1 MWKLKSIDIDGIASF
16 HKAIYLFKNNV
27 ATLVY
32 GENLDNESQLSNGS
46 GKSSLSEAIA
56 FCLLGSPLR
65 QVKNEEII
73 NNDMDSA
80 SVTLALENTS
90 TGNTLLI
97 SRTVSRKGPQQVSL
111 TFIDKDYNQYP
122 VVKSSVDEYNKYIL
136 DMLGVTKDDIYGS
149 FILCKS
155 RYKDFLLSSDKEK
168 KDIINRFSRANMVD
182 QSIETLKSDKEK
194 VNSDFRDKE
203 LEKSKIEGR
212 IEALQQ
218 TMRDEAENF
227 EKRKKDKEASI
238 KQYNE
243 NIEKLEAKKKETQ
256 ANIDSMKKEIDNIT
270 AIADELNDYESNNY
284 NGSDFDG
291 IKRFVSGLATFV
303 DLSGYSDADL
313 TSQISEYNQQIEKE
327 TSNLVDLSIRIE
339 KEKVVSNAL
348 SEKLQIARSDRDKLN
363 GEVRKYNEI
372 RDKTIN
378 EENKRIKN
386 IEEDRV
392 KLTSEKAMIEAKL
405 AKRITCPHC
414 GQEFVLSDPS
424 FSIALAKDRL
434 ESIDVLMESHEKT
447 IQDSINTINKIT
459 SLKLEDRDRLEKAD
473 AIINDLEK
481 KIKDNTET
489 IYRLCFQKEKGDKML
504 SYLQESVDRC
514 EEKRSSLIDDMMDCV
529 FSSLDK
535 RVKSI
540 NSDIQ
545 MNEKMI
551 GNTDGMIESN
561 REMIKSLEN
570 EEVVPYSDTIKQSID
585 KYESMLSDV
594 KDQFN
599 SLKGSI
605 EDFEVQ
611 ESNFNMFKTYL
622 ANSKIDALSHATN
635 EFLEHIGSDLRVRFN
650 GYTMLKSG
658 KVRDKISVS
667 VLRDGIDIG
676 SFGKLSVG
684 EMSRVQLAVILA
696 MHNLVN
702 LNADNDKGLDL
713 LLIDEVLDGVD
724 ESGLDNIIKS
734 INKIGVTSII
744 ISHGKTAESYPYR
757 LVVRKQ
763 NGVSAIYG

>member
-16 HKAIYLFKNNV
+16 HMAAYLFRNNV

-218 TMRDEAENF
+218 TMKEEAEGY
-227 EKRKKDKEASI
+227 EKRKMDKEASI
-238 KQYNE
+238 KSLEE
-243 NIEKLEAKKKETQ
+243 NISSLEDKKKEAQ
-256 ANIDSMKKEIDNIT
+256 DDIASLNKEIDSII
-270 AIADELNDYESNNY
+270 AIADKLNDYESDNY
-284 NGSDFDG
+284 NNSDFEG
-291 IKRFVSGLATFV
+291 IKSFMESLVPFA
-303 DLSGYSDADL
+303 DLSGYSDQDL
-313 TSQISEYNQQIEKE
+313 TSQIDKYKRQINLETNRALSISANIEKVKVVRN
-327 TSNLVDLSIRIE
+327 NLSKALRIALDDMDKFKGNMDKDNKVRYQAISEE
-339 KEKVVSNAL
+339 KEKIERIEVDKI
-348 SEKLQIARSDRDKLN
+348 KLMTEQS
-363 GEVRKYNEI
+363 
-372 RDKTIN
+372 T
-378 EENKRIKN
+378 
-386 IEEDRV
+386 
-392 KLTSEKAMIEAKL
+392 IEAKL
-405 AKRITCPHC
+405 AKRIVCPHC
-414 GQEFVLSDPS
+414 GQEFVLSDPG
-424 FSIALAKDRL
+424 FNVMEAQDRL
-434 ESIDVLMESHEKT
+434 KTISVLLESYGMA
-447 IQDSINTINKIT
+447 IQDSSSVINNILALIAEDEGK
-459 SLKLEDRDRLEKAD
+459 LKEIERISSE
-473 AIINDLEK
+473 IEK
-481 KIKDNTET
+481 KLKDSTDN
-489 IYRLCFQKEKGDKML
+489 LDNLVSQKKKMDDAVLLFQGYVDQYEK
-504 SYLQESVDRC
+504 
-514 EEKRSSLIDDMMDCV
+514 KRDSLIEDMVSDV
-529 FSSLDK
+529 FSTLDK
-535 RVKSI
+535 KVKSI
-540 NSDIQ
+540 KGNIQ
-545 MNEKMI
+545 VREDSVSGI
-551 GNTDGMIESN
+551 DGMIESK
-561 REMIKSLEN
+561 RELIEN
-570 EEVVPYSDTIKQSID
+570 LRNENIVSHFDTVKESIEKQKAI
-585 KYESMLSDV
+585 LSDINER
-594 KDQFN
+594 FN
-599 SLKGSI
+599 CLKEEI
-605 EDFEVQ
+605 ENFETQ
-611 ESNFNMFKTYL
+611 EANFNMFKTYL

-763 NGVSAIYG
+763 NGVSSIYG

>member
-16 HKAIYLFKNNV
+16 HKAIYLFRNNV

-182 QSIETLKSDKEK
+182 QSINNLKLDKEK

-218 TMRDEAENF
+218 TMKEEAEGY
-227 EKRKKDKEASI
+227 EKRKMDKEASI
-238 KQYNE
+238 KSLEE
-243 NIEKLEAKKKETQ
+243 NISSLEDKKKEAQ
-256 ANIDSMKKEIDNIT
+256 DDIASLNKEIDSII
-270 AIADELNDYESNNY
+270 AIADKLNDYESDNY
-284 NGSDFDG
+284 NNSDFEG
-291 IKRFVSGLATFV
+291 IKSFMESLVPFA
-303 DLSGYSDADL
+303 DLSGYSDQDL
-313 TSQISEYNQQIEKE
+313 TSQIDKYKRQINLETNRALSISAKIEKVKVVRN
-327 TSNLVDLSIRIE
+327 NLSKTLRIALDDMDKFKGNIDKDNKVRYQAISGE
-339 KEKVVSNAL
+339 KEK
-348 SEKLQIARSDRDKLN
+348 I
-363 GEVRKYNEI
+363 
-372 RDKTIN
+372 
-378 EENKRIKN
+378 KRIEADK
-386 IEEDRV
+386 I
-392 KLTSEKAMIEAKL
+392 KLMTEQSTIEAKL
-405 AKRITCPHC
+405 AKRIACPHC
-414 GQEFVLSDPS
+414 GQEFVLSDPG
-424 FSIALAKDRL
+424 FNVMEAQDRL
-434 ESIDVLMESHEKT
+434 KTISVLLESYGMA
-447 IQDSINTINKIT
+447 IQDSSSVINNILALIAEDEGK
-459 SLKLEDRDRLEKAD
+459 LKEIERVSSE
-473 AIINDLEK
+473 IEK
-481 KIKDNTET
+481 KLKDSTDN
-489 IYRLCFQKEKGDKML
+489 LDNLVSQKKKMDDAVSLFQGYVDQYEK
-504 SYLQESVDRC
+504 
-514 EEKRSSLIDDMMDCV
+514 KRDSLIEDMVSDV
-529 FSSLDK
+529 FSTLDK
-535 RVKSI
+535 KVKSI
-540 NSDIQ
+540 KGNIQ
-545 MNEKMI
+545 VREDSVSGI
-551 GNTDGMIESN
+551 DGMIESK
-561 REMIKSLEN
+561 RELIEN
-570 EEVVPYSDTIKQSID
+570 LRNENIVSHFDTVKESIEKQKAI
-585 KYESMLSDV
+585 LSDV
-594 KDQFN
+594 NERFN
-599 SLKGSI
+599 CLKEEI
-605 EDFEVQ
+605 EDFETQ
-611 ESNFNMFKTYL
+611 EANFNMFKTYL

-658 KVRDKISVS
+658 KMRDKISVS

-696 MHNLVN
+696 MNNLTN

-734 INKIGVTSII
+734 INKIGITSII
-744 ISHGKTAESYPYR
+744 ISHGKTAESYPYK
-757 LVVRKQ
+757 LVVKKQ
-763 NGVSAIYG
+763 NGVSTIHE